1 MGYAVQL
8 TKDEGL
14 PTMVKR
20 GAGFVRRRFFGKRA
34 RYLPGKK
41 VLEAQ
46 AAEMVGKTAENCGLP
61 TISIL
66 TPLYNTPENYLQEF
80 LDSFVNQTAPNGQ
93 LCLADASDDAHPEV
107 ERVVREYQRKNQR
120 IVYKKVENKGIA
132 ANTNAAETLATGE
145 YLALAD
151 HDDVLAPHAMY
162 AMGKAVLQLRE
173 KGEPDSFLYSDEALF
188 TKDIKKPMVG
198 HFKPDYAPDYLLC
211 CNYICHLAVF
221 KRALYEQLGGERP
234 ECDGSQD
241 HDLFLRLIEQTGG
254 AAHLPQVLYYWRVHA
269 GSTSGG
275 TDAKPYVAAAAKKAL
290 ADHLSRTGRTGTVE
304 DGLFPSTYRVKWD
317 IEGDPKVSILIPN
330 KDHTDDL
337 EKCLYSIWSKT
348 EWDNFEV
355 IVIENNSTDPATFA
369 YYETLPSRFADCRV
383 VYYKGAFSFSAI
395 NNFGATFAEGEH
407 LLLLNN
413 DIEVLSSD
421 FLRELLS
428 YSQRPDVGAVGAK
441 LYYPDDT
448 IQHAGVLMGIN
459 GSAGHSHKS
468 YPRTAVGDMY
478 RLVTTQNYM
487 AVTGAC
493 LMTKAS
499 LYRAFGGLDEEKFAV
514 AYNDVDYCL
523 KLWQKGLLNVYT
535 PRAEAYHYE
544 SKSRG
549 LDTLSENAKRYER
562 EKANFY
568 AKYQQYIDNYDP
580 YYNPHFNNLFENFG
594 LK

>member
-1 MGYAVQL
+1 M
-8 TKDEGL
+8 
-14 PTMVKR
+14 
-20 GAGFVRRRFFGKRA
+20 
-34 RYLPGKK
+34 
-41 VLEAQ
+41 
-46 AAEMVGKTAENCGLP
+46 
-61 TISIL
+61 
-66 TPLYNTPENYLQEF
+66 
-80 LDSFVNQTAPNGQ
+80 
-93 LCLADASDDAHPEV
+93 
-107 ERVVREYQRKNQR
+107 
-120 IVYKKVENKGIA
+120 
-132 ANTNAAETLATGE
+132 
-145 YLALAD
+145 
-151 HDDVLAPHAMY
+151 
-162 AMGKAVLQLRE
+162 
-173 KGEPDSFLYSDEALF
+173 
-188 TKDIKKPMVG
+188 
-198 HFKPDYAPDYLLC
+198 
-211 CNYICHLAVF
+211 
-221 KRALYEQLGGERP
+221 
-234 ECDGSQD
+234 
-241 HDLFLRLIEQTGG
+241 
-254 AAHLPQVLYYWRVHA
+254 
-269 GSTSGG
+269 
-275 TDAKPYVAAAAKKAL
+275 AAAAKKAL
-290 ADHLSRTGRTGTVE
+290 TDHLSRTGRTGTVE

-383 VYYKGAFSFSAI
+383 VYYKGAFNFSAI